1 MDESALEMKEE
12 EAKTR
17 RSYRALSSLD
27 DDEAISRARARRSTT
42 KTRVVDE
49 SAMEVEASNEASL
62 DAFHAR
68 SIPLFTT
75 LDSTVHER
83 SLPLFTTLASTG
95 HERSLPLFVEL
106 EP

>member
-1 MDESALEMKEE
+1 
-12 EAKTR
+12 
-17 RSYRALSSLD
+17 
-27 DDEAISRARARRSTT
+27 
-42 KTRVVDE
+42 
-49 SAMEVEASNEASL
+49 MEVEASNEASL

-83 SLPLFTTLASTG
+83 SLPLFTTLASTV